1 MTELLEAAI
10 APANIIPTAL
20 LAFVL
25 IYWLVVLVGLIDLD
39 FINLDFIN
47 LEVETDVEPDA
58 GSIETI
64 AWLNSVLAFFN
75 LGRVP
80 FMLFLSFLVLPFW
93 ALALLANYYL
103 GTGNNFIGFLLLLPA
118 FIAALFISKVLT
130 APFIKLF
137 ALFEKEHNSNAVVL
151 GQVCTVILPATPT
164 EMGQATV
171 KTDGSPLL
179 LNVKTT
185 GSTNLSKGETALV
198 IDYDEKSK
206 YYLIEPYQLL

>member
-25 IYWLVVLVGLIDLD
+25 LYWLVVLVGLIDLD
-39 FINLDFIN
+39 LINI
-47 LEVETDVEPDA
+47 EVETDMEPDA
-58 GSIETI
+58 SGIETI
-64 AWLNSVLAFFN
+64 AWLNSALAFFN

-93 ALALLANYYL
+93 AFALLSNYYL
-103 GTGNNFIGFLLLLPA
+103 GTAGNFIGFLLLLPA
-118 FIAALFISKVLT
+118 FIGALFISKILT
-130 APFIKLF
+130 TPFVKLF
-137 ALFEKEHNSNAVVL
+137 AILEKEHESQATIL
-151 GQVCTVILPATPT
+151 GQVCTVILPASPT
-164 EMGQATV
+164 ELGQATV
-171 KTDGSPLL
+171 KTEGSPLL

-185 GSTNLSKGETALV
+185 GSANLSKGETALV

>member
-25 IYWLVVLVGLIDLD
+25 LYWLVVLVGLIDLD
-39 FINLDFIN
+39 FINLDLIDT
-47 LEVETDVEPDA
+47 EVETDVEPDVS
-58 GSIETI
+58 GIETI
-64 AWLNSVLAFFN
+64 AWLNSALAFFN

-103 GTGNNFIGFLLLLPA
+103 DTAGNFIGFSLLLPA
-118 FIAALFISKVLT
+118 FIGALFISKILT
-130 APFIKLF
+130 TPFVKLF
-137 ALFEKEHNSNAVVL
+137 AILEKEHDSKAVVL
-151 GQVCTVILPATPT
+151 GQVCTVILPASPT
-164 EMGQATV
+164 ELGQATV
-171 KTDGSPLL
+171 KTEGSPLL

-185 GSTNLSKGETALV
+185 GSANLSKGETALV
-198 IDYDEKSK
+198 IEYDEKSK
-206 YYLIEPYQLL
+206 FYLIEPYQLL

>member
-1 MTELLEAAI
+1 MNELLEAATV
-10 APANIIPTAL
+10 PANIIPTAL

-25 IYWLVVLVGLIDLD
+25 LYWLVVLVGLIDLD
-39 FINLDFIN
+39 FINLEI
-47 LEVETDVEPDA
+47 ETDVEPDA

-64 AWLNSVLAFFN
+64 AWLNSVLTFFN

-80 FMLFLSFLVLPFW
+80 FMLFLSFLMLPFW

-118 FIAALFISKVLT
+118 FIAALFIAKVLT
-130 APFIKLF
+130 APFIRLF
-137 ALFEKEHNSNAVVL
+137 AVFEKEHNSNAVVL

-171 KTDGSPLL
+171 KTEGSPLL

-185 GSTNLSKGETALV
+185 GSANLKKGETALV
-198 IDYDEKSK
+198 LEYDEKSK
-206 YYLIEPYQLL
+206 FYLIEPYQLL

>member
-10 APANIIPTAL
+10 APTNIIPTAL

-25 IYWLVVLVGLIDLD
+25 LYWLVVLVGLIDLD
-39 FINLDFIN
+39 FINLEI
-47 LEVETDVEPDA
+47 ETDVEPDA

-64 AWLNSVLAFFN
+64 AWLNSVLTFFN

-80 FMLFLSFLVLPFW
+80 FMLFLSFLMLPFW

-118 FIAALFISKVLT
+118 FIAALFIAKVLT
-130 APFIKLF
+130 APFIRLF
-137 ALFEKEHNSNAVVL
+137 AVFEKEHNSNAVVL

-171 KTDGSPLL
+171 KTEGSPLL

-185 GSTNLSKGETALV
+185 GSANLKKGETALV
-198 IDYDEKSK
+198 LEYDEKSK
-206 YYLIEPYQLL
+206 FYLIEPYQLL